1 MMSPTH
7 VRCLVSKTPPLLA
20 QELTQRYF
28 LCHRL
33 TVWRMTNARTR
44 SSHTVLICSALPAP
58 RNGQAM
64 RILPFATSIL
74 TKRKGS
80 KMRGPPVRRQPP
92 QHGGG
97 LGLSV
102 GPEHQGAALYPHP
115 TPGMGGW
122 AIVFWWGL
130 SLSKAFS
137 IYRIQHRLCPR
148 LDPVSSH
155 WPMLQTVQ
163 AGTVLDRGRG
173 HLQPAQGQWT
183 PGLGSWSGDQRL
195 PPHTVQ
201 WWICVD
207 RCSCW
212 QWGGVAV
219 VWWDTVGIHQ
229 LGWRATNRRKPRFS
243 AFDKVY

>member
-1 MMSPTH
+1 
-7 VRCLVSKTPPLLA
+7 
-20 QELTQRYF
+20 
-28 LCHRL
+28 
-33 TVWRMTNARTR
+33 MTNARTR

-137 IYRIQHRLCPR
+137 IYTIQCN
-148 LDPVSSH
+148 
-155 WPMLQTVQ
+155 
-163 AGTVLDRGRG
+163 AGCAPGWTLFPHTGRCYKLFKPALSWTEAGATCSLHKDNG
-173 HLQPAQGQWT
+173 HLASVP
-183 PGLGSWSGDQRL
+183 DQETNDFL
-195 PPHTVQ
+195 LTLFSDEYV
-201 WWICVD
+201 WIGAHAD
-207 RCSCW
+207 SEGEW
-212 QWGGVAV
+212 QWSDGTQWAYTNWDGGQPTGENQDFLHLIKSTKKWV
-219 VWWDTVGIHQ
+219 VIIISCNWLAIH
-229 LGWRATNRRKPRFS
+229 LSILPRS
-243 AFDKVY
+243 DILTLKYKLDE

>member
-20 QELTQRYF
+20 LELTQRYF

-102 GPEHQGAALYPHP
+102 GPEH
-115 TPGMGGW
+115 
-122 AIVFWWGL
+122 
-130 SLSKAFS
+130 
-137 IYRIQHRLCPR
+137 
-148 LDPVSSH
+148 
-155 WPMLQTVQ
+155 
-163 AGTVLDRGRG
+163 
-173 HLQPAQGQWT
+173 LQPARGQWT

-195 PPHTVQ
+195 PPHTGQ

-207 RCSCW
+207 RCSWRW
-212 QWGGVAV
+212 QWRGVAV

-243 AFDKVY
+243 SFDKVNQEVGWLWCKRNAIHLSILPRLEIEIQIGWVNLM